1 MEVFNSPMLSRQNIY
16 HIAIAA
22 IVATSC
28 LLAVKP
34 VVATSSASEYRSLG
48 LSYRA
53 SARYKEAIAALK
65 KSVELDPQNAPGRV
79 ALGWTQHLAG
89 QEEAAAQSLLQV
101 IYQDPQ
107 SVPALNALGIVY
119 LVSGYLTES
128 VTVHTWAAM
137 LEPNN
142 EIPYYNLSLS
152 LHRLHL
158 YGLAIASAKKAAIL
172 EPSNPHPLVAEAMNY
187 WSLGDRASAKLA
199 YRKALN
205 LDPRYS
211 DRAFLEHLKE
221 AAFND
226 KQIEI
231 AKEVL
236 SKK

>member
-1 MEVFNSPMLSRQNIY
+1 MLSRQNIY
-16 HIAIAA
+16 HRAIAA
-22 IVATSC
+22 IVSTSC
-28 LLAVKP
+28 YLAINP
-34 VVATSSASEYRSLG
+34 AFAATSASEYRSLG

-65 KSVELDPQNAPGRV
+65 KSVQLDPQNATGRV

-101 IYQDPQ
+101 IYRDPQ

-119 LVSGYLTES
+119 LVSGCLTES

-172 EPSNPHPLVAEAMNY
+172 EPNNPHPVVAQAVNY
-187 WSLGDRASAKLA
+187 WSLGDRVSAKLA

-205 LDPRYS
+205 IDPRYS
-211 DRAFLEHLKE
+211 DRAFLEHLRQ
-221 AAFND
+221 AAFSTQQINTT
-226 KQIEI
+226 KQ
-231 AKEVL
+231 VL
-236 SKK
+236 SALY

>member
-1 MEVFNSPMLSRQNIY
+1 MLSRQTIY
-16 HIAIAA
+16 HLAIAA
-22 IVATSC
+22 TISTSC

-34 VVATSSASEYRSLG
+34 AVATSSASEYRSLG

-53 SARYKEAIAALK
+53 SARYKEAIAAFK
-65 KSVELDPQNAPGRV
+65 KSVELEPQNATGRL

-101 IYQDPQ
+101 IYRDPQ

-119 LVSGYLTES
+119 LVRGYLTES

-158 YGLAIASAKKAAIL
+158 YGLAIASAKKAATL
-172 EPSNPHPLVAEAMNY
+172 EPSNPHPIVAQAMNY
-187 WSLGDRASAKLA
+187 WSLGDRSSAKLT

-205 LDPRYS
+205 LDSRYS
-211 DRAFLEHLKE
+211 DRTFIEHLRQ
-221 AAFND
+221 AAFSTQQID
-226 KQIEI
+226 TTKQ
-231 AKEVL
+231 VL
-236 SKK
+236 SALY